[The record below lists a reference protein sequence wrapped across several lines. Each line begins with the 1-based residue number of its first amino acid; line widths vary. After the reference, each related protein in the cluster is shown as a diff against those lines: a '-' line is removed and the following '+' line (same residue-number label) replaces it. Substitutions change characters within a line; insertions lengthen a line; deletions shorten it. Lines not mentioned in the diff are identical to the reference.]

1 MHNMNKL
8 VKIWLPLLLAV
19 AFVFGMFVESN
30 IMHRG
35 NVQTII
41 NQRRGSKIDYLIGN
55 IRQNYVDTVDVAE
68 LEEKAAISLLKDLD
82 PHSTYISPEEFAE
95 MNEPLEGNFDG
106 IGVQFNIQ
114 KDTVYIVAVIAGGP
128 SEKVGLRAGDRIVTV
143 DDSLIAGI
151 GIVNNDVMRLLRG
164 PKGTKVR
171 VGIARRGEPNL
182 VPFEITRGQIPL
194 YSIDVSYM
202 LNSRTGYIKLSKFAR
217 TTHKEFQEA
226 IAKLKAQGMQNLIF
240 DLRGNGGGYMD
251 AAINVVD
258 EFLPN
263 GSLIVYTEGAHR
275 DRAEFHASFRQSCK
289 DLKLAILI
297 DEFSASASEITAGA
311 IQDND
316 RGIIVGRRS
325 FGKGLVQEPIMF
337 PDNSSVRLT
346 IARYYTPSGRCIQK
360 PYKQSDEDYYADLE
374 NRYERG
380 EFMERDSIKIADST
394 EYFTTG
400 GRVVYGG
407 GGIMPDVFIPADTTG
422 GSAYYSKISRK
433 GCEYQFCLEYTDR
446 NRAAMSNLKKADE
459 FVKYLKAQNIFDQ
472 FVAYAETQG
481 IKRDE
486 KGIRKSR
493 EVIETQIMALIAR
506 NMIDDNGFYPIM
518 HRIDKTL
525 KQSID
530 IVENKSLKNL

>member
-1 MHNMNKL
+1 MRMKKL

-19 AFVFGMFVESN
+19 AFVLGMLVESN
-30 IMHRG
+30 IIGRKISMLGLPRMR
-35 NVQTII
+35 Q
-41 NQRRGSKIDYLIGN
+41 SKIDAIISN
-55 IRQNYVDTVDVAE
+55 INASYVDTVDLGE
-68 LEEKAAISLLKDLD
+68 LEEKAAVNLLKELD
-82 PHSTYISPEEFAE
+82 PHSTYISAEEFAE

-114 KDTVYIVAVIAGGP
+114 KDTVYVVNVIAGGP
-128 SEKVGLRAGDRIVTV
+128 SEKVGIRAGDRIVTV
-143 DDSLIAGI
+143 NDSLIAGI
-151 GIVNNDVMRLLRG
+151 GIANNDVLKLLRG

-171 VGIARRGEPNL
+171 VGIARRGEREL

-194 YSIDVSYM
+194 YSIDAAYM
-202 LNSRTGYIKLSKFAR
+202 MNSVTGYIKLSKFAR
-217 TTHKEFQEA
+217 TTYKEFQDA
-226 IAKLKAQGMQNLIF
+226 VAKLKTQGMKNLIF

-258 EFLPN
+258 EFLPY

-275 DRAEFHASFRQSCK
+275 ERNDFHASMRQSCK
-289 DLKLAILI
+289 DLKLAVLI

-360 PYKQSDEDYYADLE
+360 PYKQSDEDYFLDLE

-422 GSAYYSKISRK
+422 GSEYYSKISRK

-446 NRAAMSNLKKADE
+446 NRVELSKLKKASE
-459 FVKYLKAQNIFDQ
+459 FVKYLKGQNIFDQ
-472 FVAYAETQG
+472 FVDYAEKQG
-481 IKRDE
+481 IKRDAN
-486 KGIRKSR
+486 GIRLSR
-493 EVIETQIMALIAR
+493 KLIETQLMALIAR
-506 NMIDDNGFYPIM
+506 NVIDNDGFYPIIQD
-518 HRIDKTL
+518 IDKTL
-525 KQSID
+525 MECLE
-530 IVENKSLKNL
+530 IVEKKSLKSL

>member
-1 MHNMNKL
+1 MKNIA
-8 VKIWLPLLLAV
+8 KIWLPLLLAA
-19 AFVFGMFVESN
+19 AFALGMTVQGN
-30 IMHRG
+30 MMHRS
-35 NVQTII
+35 NLLV
-41 NQRRGSKIDYLIGN
+41 RMRPVKSSKLDMLVRN
-55 IRQNYVDTVDVAE
+55 ISQNYVDTVNVAN
-68 LEEKAAISLLKDLD
+68 LEEDAAISLLKELD
-82 PHSTYISPEEFAE
+82 PHSTYISAEEFAE

-106 IGVQFNIQ
+106 IGVQFNLQ
-114 KDTVYIVAVIAGGP
+114 QDTVYIVNVIPGGP

-143 DDSLIAGI
+143 DDSVIAGI
-151 GIVNNDVMRLLRG
+151 GITNNDVMKKLRG

-171 VGIARRGEPNL
+171 VGIARRGEKDL

-194 YSIDVSYM
+194 YSVDVSYM
-202 LNSRTGYIKLSKFAR
+202 VNNRTGYIKLSKFAR
-217 TTHKEFQEA
+217 TTYKEFQDA
-226 IAKLKAQGMQNLIF
+226 IAKLKAQGMKNLIF

-263 GSLIVYTEGAHR
+263 GNLIVYTEGTHR
-275 DRAEFHASFRQSCK
+275 GRDDYYASMRQSCK
-289 DLKLAILI
+289 DINLVVLI

-360 PYKQSDEDYYADLE
+360 PYKQSDEDYYLDLE
-374 NRYERG
+374 TRYEHG
-380 EFMERDSIKIADST
+380 EFMERDSIKINDST
-394 EYFTTG
+394 EYYTTG

-407 GGIMPDVFIPADTTG
+407 GGIMPDIFIPADTAG
-422 GSAYYSKISRK
+422 LSDYYNKISRK

-446 NRAAMSNLKKADE
+446 NRTTLSKFTKPDE
-459 FVKYLKAQNIFDQ
+459 FVTYLKKENIFGQ

-481 IKRDE
+481 IARDS
-486 KGIRKSR
+486 KGIKASR
-493 EVIETQIMALIAR
+493 QIIETQIMALIAR
-506 NMIDDNGFYPIM
+506 NVIDNDGFYPIYQN
-518 HRIDKTL
+518 IDNTL
-525 KQSID
+525 LESIK

>member
-422 GSAYYSKISRK
+422 GSAYYSKITRK

-486 KGIRKSR
+486 KGIRQSR

>member
-1 MHNMNKL
+1 MRKILIAIAAIVLTMN
-8 VKIWLPLLLAV
+8 AQ
-19 AFVFGMFVESN
+19 AQ
-30 IMHRG
+30 RG
-35 NVQTII
+35 NREQNFKMNRVLDL
-41 NQRRGSKIDYLIGN
+41 IDNL
-55 IRQNYVDTVDVAE
+55 YVDTANMQKLVETGIVAM
-68 LEEKAAISLLKDLD
+68 LKELD
-82 PHSTYISPEEFAE
+82 PHSVYITQDDVKA

-114 KDTVYIVAVIAGGP
+114 KDTVYVVAVIAGGP

-143 DDSLIAGI
+143 GDSLIAGV
-151 GIVNNDVMRLLRG
+151 GISNNDVMKLLRG
-164 PKGTKVR
+164 PRGTKVQ
-171 VGIARRGEPNL
+171 VGVARRGEKGL

-202 LNSRTGYIKLSKFAR
+202 LNSHTGYIKLSKFAR
-217 TTHKEFQEA
+217 TTYKEFQEA
-226 IAKLKAQGMQNLIF
+226 VAKLKAQGMQNLIF

-258 EFLPN
+258 EFLPYS
-263 GSLIVYTEGAHR
+263 SLIVYTEGAHR
-275 DRAEFHASFRQSCK
+275 ERNEFKASMRQSCK
-289 DLKLAILI
+289 DLKLAVLI

-360 PYKQSDEDYYADLE
+360 PYNQSDEDYYADLE

-422 GSAYYSKISRK
+422 GSAYYNKISRK
-433 GCEYQFCLEYTDR
+433 GCEYQFSLEYTDR
-446 NRAAMSNLKKADE
+446 NRVALSKLKKADE
-459 FVKYLKAQNIFDQ
+459 FVSYLKGQNILEQ

-481 IKRDE
+481 VKRDAR
-486 KGIRKSR
+486 GISQSR
-493 EVIETQIMALIAR
+493 QLIETQIIALIAR
-506 NMIDDNGFYPIM
+506 NVIDNDGFYPII

-525 KQSID
+525 QQSIN

>member
-459 FVKYLKAQNIFDQ
+459 FVKYLRGQNIFEQ
-472 FVAYAETQG
+472 FVTYAETQG

-486 KGIRKSR
+486 KGIRQSR
-493 EVIETQIMALIAR
+493 KLIETQIMALIAR
-506 NMIDDNGFYPIM
+506 NVIDNDGFYPIM

-525 KQSID
+525 NESVQ
-530 IVENKSLKNL
+530 IVETKTLKSL

>member
-1 MHNMNKL
+1 MNKL

-30 IMHRG
+30 ITNRG
-35 NVQTII
+35 SVQTTVI
-41 NQRRGSKIDYLIGN
+41 QRRGGKIDYLIGN
-55 IRQNYVDTVDVAE
+55 IRQNYVDTVNVAE
-68 LEEKAAISLLKDLD
+68 LEEKAAINLLKDLD
-82 PHSTYISPEEFAE
+82 PHSTYISAEEFAE

-114 KDTVYIVAVIAGGP
+114 KDTVYVVNVIAGGP
-128 SEKVGLRAGDRIVTV
+128 SEKVGIRAGDRIVTV

-151 GIVNNDVMRLLRG
+151 GITNNDVMKKLRG
-164 PKGTKVR
+164 PRGTKVR
-171 VGIARRGEPNL
+171 VGIARRGENHL
-182 VPFEITRGQIPL
+182 VPFAITRGQIPL

-202 LNSRTGYIKLSKFAR
+202 LNSHTGYIKLSKFAR

-226 IAKLKAQGMQNLIF
+226 VAKLKAQGMQNLIF

-289 DLKLAILI
+289 DLKLAVLI

-316 RGIIVGRRS
+316 RGIIIGRRS

-360 PYKQSDEDYYADLE
+360 PYNQSDEDYYADLE

-422 GSAYYSKISRK
+422 GSTYYNRISRK
-433 GCEYQFCLEYTDR
+433 GCEYQFSLEYTDR
-446 NRAAMSNLKKADE
+446 NRTVLQKFKTADE
-459 FVKYLKAQNIFDQ
+459 FVKYLRGQNIFEQ
-472 FVAYAETQG
+472 FVTYAETQG

-486 KGIRKSR
+486 KGIRQSR
-493 EVIETQIMALIAR
+493 KLIETQIMALIAR
-506 NMIDDNGFYPIM
+506 NVIDNDGFYPIM

-525 KQSID
+525 NESVQ
-530 IVENKSLKNL
+530 IVETKTLKSL

>member
-1 MHNMNKL
+1 MNKL

-19 AFVFGMFVESN
+19 AFCFGMLVE
-30 IMHRG
+30 G
-35 NVQTII
+35 NLIGRKI
-41 NQRRGSKIDYLIGN
+41 NMSGFRPLRQSKIDAIISNIGAS
-55 IRQNYVDTVDVAE
+55 YVDTVDVAD
-68 LEEKAAISLLKDLD
+68 LEEKAAISLLKELD
-82 PHSTYISPEEFAE
+82 PHSTYISAEEFAE

-114 KDTVYIVAVIAGGP
+114 KDTVYVVAVIAGGP

-143 DDSLIAGI
+143 GDSLIAGV
-151 GIVNNDVMRLLRG
+151 GISNNDVMKLLRG
-164 PKGTKVR
+164 PRGTKVQ
-171 VGIARRGEPNL
+171 VGVARRGEKGL

-202 LNSRTGYIKLSKFAR
+202 LNSHTGYIKLSKFAR
-217 TTHKEFQEA
+217 TTYKEFQEA
-226 IAKLKAQGMQNLIF
+226 VAKLKAQGMQNLIF

-258 EFLPN
+258 EFLPYS
-263 GSLIVYTEGAHR
+263 SLIVYTEGAHR
-275 DRAEFHASFRQSCK
+275 ERNEFKASMRQSCK
-289 DLKLAILI
+289 DLKLAVLI

-360 PYKQSDEDYYADLE
+360 PYNQSDEDYYADLE

-422 GSAYYSKISRK
+422 GSAYYNKISRK
-433 GCEYQFCLEYTDR
+433 GCEYQFSLEYTDR
-446 NRAAMSNLKKADE
+446 NRVALSKLKKADE
-459 FVKYLKAQNIFDQ
+459 FVSYLKGQNILEQ

-481 IKRDE
+481 VKRDAR
-486 KGIRKSR
+486 GISQSR
-493 EVIETQIMALIAR
+493 QLIETQIIALIAR
-506 NMIDDNGFYPIM
+506 NVIDNDGFYPII

-525 KQSID
+525 QQSIN

>member
-1 MHNMNKL
+1 MKKL

-30 IMHRG
+30 ILQRG
-35 NVQTII
+35 NVQPVVK
-41 NQRRGSKIDYLIGN
+41 QRRSGKIDYLIGN
-55 IRQNYVDTVDVAE
+55 IRQSYVDTVNVAE

-82 PHSTYISPEEFAE
+82 PHSTYISAEEFAE

-114 KDTVYIVAVIAGGP
+114 KDTVYIVNVIAGGP
-128 SEKVGLRAGDRIVTV
+128 SEKVGIRAGDRIVTV

-151 GIVNNDVMRLLRG
+151 GITNNEVMKKLRG

-171 VGIARRGEPNL
+171 VGIARRGDNEL

-202 LNSRTGYIKLSKFAR
+202 MNAETGYIKLEVRPYNLYESQDAV
-217 TTHKEFQEA
+217 
-226 IAKLKAQGMQNLIF
+226 AKLKAQGMKNLIF

-258 EFLPN
+258 EFLPS

-275 DRAEFHASFRQSCK
+275 DRAEFRASFRQSCR
-289 DLKLAILI
+289 DLKLVVLI

-360 PYKQSDEDYYADLE
+360 PYKQSDEDYFLDLE

-380 EFMERDSIKIADST
+380 EFMERDSIKFADST

-407 GGIMPDVFIPADTTG
+407 GGIMPDVFIPADTSGT
-422 GSAYYSKISRK
+422 SEYYSKISRK
-433 GCEYQFCLEYTDR
+433 GCENQFCLEYTDR
-446 NRAAMSNLKKADE
+446 NRAQLSKLKKASE
-459 FVKYLKAQNIFDQ
+459 FVKYLKDQNIFDQ
-472 FVAYAETQG
+472 FVDYAEKQG
-481 IKRDE
+481 IKRDA
-486 KGIRKSR
+486 KGIRLSR
-493 EVIETQIMALIAR
+493 KLIETQLMALIAR
-506 NMIDDNGFYPIM
+506 NVIDNDGFYPIIQD
-518 HRIDKTL
+518 IDKTL
-525 KQSID
+525 MESVE
-530 IVENKSLKNL
+530 IVEKKSLKSL

>member
-446 NRAAMSNLKKADE
+446 NRAAMSNLKKADD

-486 KGIRKSR
+486 KGIRQSR

>member
-446 NRAAMSNLKKADE
+446 NRAAMSNLKKADD

-486 KGIRKSR
+486 RGIRQSR